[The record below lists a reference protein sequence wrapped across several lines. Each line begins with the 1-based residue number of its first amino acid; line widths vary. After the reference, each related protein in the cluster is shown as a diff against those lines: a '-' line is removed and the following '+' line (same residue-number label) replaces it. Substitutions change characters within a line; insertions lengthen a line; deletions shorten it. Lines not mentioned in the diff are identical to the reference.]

1 MFSKSPRQDMD
12 AKNVIL
18 VVAFLVEENVLDQLV
33 ETITDMV
40 ATKFLNRTKNTVD
53 HILSSHE
60 FMLASNTAQAKTTL
74 TLKSISTQLEAV
86 TNSLTEVMAPIQHDP
101 PMGGKSGHAP
111 PVKSSA
117 KYVTPAKTAKE
128 CQESAPQDCSTEGNF
143 NLCKKINAHLAEIN
157 KAMGNMGM
165 VDVADI
171 KATATWI

>member
-18 VVAFLVEENVLDQLV
+18 VVAFLLEENVLDQLV

-86 TNSLTEVMAPIQHDP
+86 TNSLTEVMAPIQRDP
-101 PMGGKSGHAP
+101 HMGGKSGHAP

-117 KYVTPAKTAKE
+117 TKTAKE
-128 CQESAPQDCSTEGNF
+128 CQGSAPQDHSPEGNF